1 MCTSSVVCLFTS
13 FPVRATNREGKNIF
27 NLLTVV
33 TLSAKSQ
40 EMACLHEDNLWTIYL
55 QDVDRKYKCQ
65 PEDCPIPGPLMEA
78 LLVSLGPD
86 RGRGC
91 GNPKGRE
98 GWMARD
104 RGRGCGNPKGRE
116 GWRRDCLVKSSDF
129 LSRDT
134 ASLTQPQGLTLL
146 HLISHC
152 AFPASKYN
160 QRTESTQGC

>member
-1 MCTSSVVCLFTS
+1 MCVCTSSVVCLFTS

-40 EMACLHEDNLWTIYL
+40 EMACSHEDNLWTIYL

-78 LLVSLGPD
+78 LLVSLGP
-86 RGRGC
+86 
-91 GNPKGRE
+91 
-98 GWMARD
+98 D